1 MGVRGNSGP
10 HSLSERLPVR
20 KTTGVARTRTSIGVT
35 LLLLSTGVNS
45 NSELQVTRVIDGDT
59 VVGYID
65 GEQETVRLIGVNAPE
80 TGACYA
86 LQAKKML
93 AHMTLGNTLK
103 VETERDKRDNYGR
116 LLLNIYR
123 DDGRLIN
130 EVLVSEGVA
139 VQMAVA
145 PNNKHINTL
154 HKAEVEASRYGLG
167 LHSRC

>member
-1 MGVRGNSGP
+1 VGVRGNSGP
-10 HSLSERLPVR
+10 HPLSERLPVR
-20 KTTGVARTRTSIGVT
+20 KTTGVALTLTGIGVT
-35 LLLLSTGVNS
+35 LLLLSTGANS

-65 GEQETVRLIGVNAPE
+65 DKQETVRLIGVDAPE

-93 AHMTLGNTLK
+93 AHMTLGNTLQ
-103 VETERDKRDNYGR
+103 VETEKDKRDNYGR

-145 PNNKHINTL
+145 PNHKHINTL

>member
-20 KTTGVARTRTSIGVT
+20 KTTGVALTLTSIGVT

-103 VETERDKRDNYGR
+103 VETARDNRDNYGR

-123 DDGRLIN
+123 DD
-130 EVLVSEGVA
+130 
-139 VQMAVA
+139 
-145 PNNKHINTL
+145 
-154 HKAEVEASRYGLG
+154 
-167 LHSRC
+167 